1 MEWIEVTGRTVEAA
15 IEVALDTLGVHGSE
29 LEYEVVAE
37 PKSGFLGIGRSE
49 ARIRARVKPI
59 SREKPQDKRR
69 RRNDQRKRDG
79 QRSPRGSGRQKSA
92 DSDSASAPNKAK
104 GEPSRPRAASTQRQE
119 PEANSPASPDSDAA
133 DSDSLKANSPR
144 SNPRRRKPKSHQP
157 ADNGAGRSEEEGTT
171 MGEAAISVEEQIAEA
186 KRFTEGLLDAAA
198 LEATV
203 TTRFEDD
210 HIFVDVEGDGLG
222 TLVGPKGATLSAIEE
237 LVRTAVVVKGG
248 GGGARIL
255 VDVAGYRRKRRE
267 ALAGF
272 ATKLAGEVLASG
284 VAKALEPMSSA
295 DRKVV
300 HDTVAEIEG
309 VATISE
315 GEDARRR
322 VVIRPA

>member
-1 MEWIEVTGRTVEAA
+1 MEWIEVTGRTVESAVE
-15 IEVALDTLGVHGSE
+15 IALDTLGVHESE

-49 ARIRARVKPI
+49 ARIRARVRPI

-69 RRNDQRKRDG
+69 RRNDQRKREG
-79 QRSPRGSGRQKSA
+79 QRSPRGGSGRTKPA
-92 DSDSASAPNKAK
+92 DSDAGGSNKAK
-104 GEPSRPRAASTQRQE
+104 SEPTRSKRG
-119 PEANSPASPDSDAA
+119 PATSVPPSVA
-133 DSDSLKANSPR
+133 DSSEADAPR
-144 SNPRRRKPKSHQP
+144 PDPRRRKPKSQQQV
-157 ADNGAGRSEEEGTT
+157 DNGARRSEEEGTT

-203 TTRFEDD
+203 TTRLEDD
-210 HIFVDVEGDGLG
+210 HIFVEVEGEGLG

-272 ATKLAGEVLASG
+272 ATKLADEVLATG